1 MTTKNYVLVAHDE
14 VLVVKVRIENYGR
27 LSAYMCL
34 NNSKKWLIYA
44 LLHVQNFE
52 TNAKKGLFLSMCVS
66 GGMSESNQLTQE
78 QETGVN
84 FERLVN
90 MEKNWKCFKSKY
102 PMGAE
107 STFSHNHNLAFLSA
121 TVQFF

>member
-66 GGMSESNQLTQE
+66 GGMSESN
-78 QETGVN
+78 
-84 FERLVN
+84 
-90 MEKNWKCFKSKY
+90 
-102 PMGAE
+102 
-107 STFSHNHNLAFLSA
+107 
-121 TVQFF
+121 